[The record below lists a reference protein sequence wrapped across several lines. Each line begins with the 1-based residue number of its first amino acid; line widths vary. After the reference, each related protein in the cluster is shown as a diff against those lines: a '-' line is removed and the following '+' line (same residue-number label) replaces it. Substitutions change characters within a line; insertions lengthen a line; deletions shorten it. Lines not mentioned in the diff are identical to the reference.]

1 MTMPYKEVYVQPR
14 VLLICKGIK
23 VYQTYKDG
31 NFDEPMKNWFTLDK
45 DDEDDEKDSHFNAR
59 ELSTF
64 DKSRPDYMSGITEGH
79 PRFKSLTKQWA
90 EYHRTYEDR
99 LKTAIRE
106 AIKSGELK
114 SK

>member
-14 VLLICKGIK
+14 VFLTCKGIK
-23 VYQTYKDG
+23 VYHTYKDG
-31 NFDEPMKNWFTLDK
+31 DYDYPMENWFTSDK
-45 DDEDDEKDSHFNAR
+45 DDGGNEYDSHFDAR

-64 DKSRPDYMSGITEGH
+64 DKSRPESMSGITKRH
-79 PRFKSLTKQWA
+79 PKFKSLTKQWS
-90 EYHRTYEDR
+90 EYHRTYDDR

-114 SK
+114 AK